1 LEFWLLTIAL
11 PTSILFCKGA
21 KLFSY
26 SLLESTP
33 RLWTIISANPFHDSF
48 SPSSRIDG
56 LLRNEIGKK
65 MRMIHELIF
74 GGRHLYI
81 KTGLSEHHW
90 TYTSTSSLS
99 LLWKSRCQGKHKV
112 FLWLLLN
119 DRLNTRNLL
128 RRKRFNI
135 PSVNCVL
142 CSHGMEETIKHFIFE
157 CEFAQMCL

>member
-33 RLWTIISANPFHDSF
+33 RLWTIISANSFHDSF

-74 GGRHLYI
+74 GGPTSLHQNRLIRASLDIHKHQLPFIVMAPAPFHCYGSHVVKENI
-81 KTGLSEHHW
+81 K
-90 TYTSTSSLS
+90 
-99 LLWKSRCQGKHKV
+99 
-112 FLWLLLN
+112 
-119 DRLNTRNLL
+119 
-128 RRKRFNI
+128 
-135 PSVNCVL
+135 
-142 CSHGMEETIKHFIFE
+142 CSYGYYSMT
-157 CEFAQMCL
+157 A